1 MCAGCTRLPAP
12 TCRGKCCTGH
22 THTWWP
28 ALHSLSQ
35 KDTGS
40 VPHTYIH
47 LHCRT
52 QVAYINTSFILEHRC
67 VSFLNA
73 GCMHMHLHSQVAYTY
88 MYTGCVCRIYLDTG
102 CTHTTPHPPLFKI
115 LEQRLLSHT
124 HTAVIYANTLWHQ
137 KKCIL
142 DHTGCTH
149 TNYSWSN
156 VPRNIYINTG
166 GALFLHAHT
175 HQHEDCKTIA
185 LHSWTQVAQGH
196 SQTHPSVCLTLERHN
211 ASSFS

>member
-35 KDTGS
+35 DTGS

-73 GCMHMHLHSQVAYTY
+73 GCMHMHLHSQVGGVHTPTCTQA
-88 MYTGCVCRIYLDTG
+88 VCAEFTWTQVAHI
-102 CTHTTPHPPLFKI
+102 PPPPFLNSWTKVAKP
-115 LEQRLLSHT
+115 HT
-124 HTAVIYANTLWHQ
+124 HSSYICKHTLWHK

-156 VPRNIYINTG
+156 VPRNIYI
-166 GALFLHAHT
+166 
-175 HQHEDCKTIA
+175 
-185 LHSWTQVAQGH
+185 
-196 SQTHPSVCLTLERHN
+196 
-211 ASSFS
+211 